1 MPGAAFEFVLIAASS
16 YNHDMLNLSGSRSP
30 DGTAHIPAGPR
41 FTLAL
46 CIVVC
51 AALSIISC
59 ASGPDEARP
68 NIVLVV
74 IDALR
79 ADHLGCYGY
88 GRPTSPTIDAL
99 AAKGV
104 LFETAITQAP
114 WTKSSFSSFLTSYY
128 PFQHGVE
135 GWAAVMPESI
145 VTLPEVLSA
154 RGYST
159 VCVINM
165 LGMGA
170 RFGVLKGFDELSESG
185 KTSRDAETAT
195 DDAVEYLRNT
205 KEPFFMMLHYFDV
218 HQPYAPTPD
227 YVDIINID
235 TDLDPF
241 AGRGLWRRR
250 KDGLPPPNALEKTKL
265 LYDGCIRYVDDSLA
279 RLLDVLEDLGIAEN
293 TVIIV
298 TADHGEAFWEHG
310 VDTHGSTV
318 YDEVLKVPLIVVWP
332 GRFKTPRR
340 VATQVRLIDL
350 MPTVLEMAGASDDY
364 HREGV
369 SLLPLIEGGQI
380 DNEGRLLPFNVAY
393 AGNGEV
399 KPPEVRC
406 LRTLGYKVIVE
417 SPISRIEAYDL
428 VADPGETDNLS
439 PDELP
444 DAAAL
449 LNLLSGLPDP
459 RGEAGAK
466 KTALT
471 DEEKSSLRALGYIQ

>member
-1 MPGAAFEFVLIAASS
+1 MFNLNYSRRPGGRAPASAQS
-16 YNHDMLNLSGSRSP
+16 HF
-30 DGTAHIPAGPR
+30 I
-41 FTLAL
+41 LAL
-46 CIVVC
+46 CILISS
-51 AALSIISC
+51 ALCVISC
-59 ASGPDEARP
+59 SSGPDGARP
-68 NIVLVV
+68 NIVLIV

-114 WTKSSFSSFLTSYY
+114 WTKSSFSSFLTSRY

-135 GWAAVMPESI
+135 DWAAVMPESI
-145 VTLPEVLSA
+145 VTLQEVLSG

-165 LGMGA
+165 LGMGG

-185 KTSRDAETAT
+185 KASRDAETAT
-195 DDAVEYLRNT
+195 DDAIEYLRNT

-218 HQPYAPTPD
+218 HQPYEPTPD
-227 YVDIINID
+227 YVDLISID

-241 AGRGLWRRR
+241 AGRGMWRRR
-250 KDGLPPPNALEKTKL
+250 KDGLPPPNAVEKTKL

-279 RLLDVLEDLGIAEN
+279 RFLDVLEDLDIAEN
-293 TVIIV
+293 TVIMV

-318 YDEVLKVPLIVVWP
+318 YDEVLRVPLIVVWP

-350 MPTVLEMAGASDDY
+350 MPTVLEMTGTPGDI
-364 HREGV
+364 HGEGV

-393 AGNGEV
+393 AGNGQV

-406 LRTLGYKVIVE
+406 LRTPDYKVIVDT
-417 SPISRIEAYDL
+417 PVSRIEVYDL
-428 VADPGETDNLS
+428 KADPGETDSLS

-444 DAAAL
+444 DAEAL
-449 LNLLSGLPDP
+449 LNLLGSLPDP
-459 RGEAGAK
+459 RGETSAK
-466 KTALT
+466 KAALT